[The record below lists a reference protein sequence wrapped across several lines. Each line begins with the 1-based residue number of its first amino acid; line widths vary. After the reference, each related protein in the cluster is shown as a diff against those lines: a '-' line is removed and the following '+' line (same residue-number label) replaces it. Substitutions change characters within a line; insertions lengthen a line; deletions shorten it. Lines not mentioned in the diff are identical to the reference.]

1 MANPKRFSLVLAGVL
16 VLGLALTACGE
27 TATPLPAATSAAAIT
42 TTAVATTTS
51 APATTSAATT
61 SAAVMTSVTAM
72 TSSAATTSS
81 PATTSAPATTS
92 SKAATTATTTIATT
106 TVDELTTR
114 SVATTALPAGTPAV
128 TSGGGNGTITNNLA
142 LPSIA
147 GLEEI
152 KLDQSIL
159 DYINHSVG
167 DSLTKSNV
175 KFIAFRYFGS
185 NDDMATVDNNVD
197 TALKGAGY
205 KFLSLT
211 PGQTKLDSSGGTPF
225 GIYSKDGSPD
235 LIVTVQDPQSSKSN
249 LEATAEPG
257 NPYPAGYDQFVN
269 QLKSKKTIVGF
280 VAATGYAALLG
291 QASGAIATA
300 TARANDATPTTK

>member
-16 VLGLALTACGE
+16 VLVLALTACGE

-42 TTAVATTTS
+42 TLA
-51 APATTSAATT
+51 AATT
-61 SAAVMTSVTAM
+61 SASTTTAAATTSATVMTSAPAVA
-72 TSSAATTSS
+72 SSATTTSS
-81 PATTSAPATTS
+81 PATTSAPITTA
-92 SKAATTATTTIATT
+92 SKATTAAPTTIATT

-114 SVATTALPAGTPAV
+114 SVATTALSAVTPAI

-175 KFIAFRYFGS
+175 KFVAFRYFGS
-185 NDDMATVDNNVD
+185 NDDKATVDNNVD

-211 PGQTKLDSSGGTPF
+211 PGQTKLDSSGSTPF
-225 GIYSKDGSPD
+225 GVYSKDGSPD
-235 LIVTVQDPQSSKSN
+235 LIVTVQDPQSSTSGLN
-249 LEATAEPG
+249 ATAEPG
-257 NPYPAGYDQFVN
+257 NPYPAGYDGFVN

-280 VAATGYAALLG
+280 VGATGYAALFG
-291 QASGAIATA
+291 QVSGAMATV
-300 TARANDATPTTK
+300 TARANNATPTTK